1 MGPTNNVV
9 PGALVSIESIRVGR
23 RDMKFAGSRG
33 GSVRERLTPG
43 ITSGGAL
50 SPAFF
55 FVATPKG
62 DVNEGVREGRGECFR
77 GETGVI
83 YRAANA

>member
-1 MGPTNNVV
+1 MGPTINVV

-23 RDMKFAGSRG
+23 REMKFTGSRG
-33 GSVRERLTPG
+33 GIVRERLTPAMSSEG
-43 ITSGGAL
+43 LL
-50 SPAFF
+50 SPAIFL
-55 FVATPKG
+55 VATPKG
-62 DVNEGVREGRGECFR
+62 DLKIGVREGRGECFR